1 MKIEKL
7 KAGMEIKNYRELC
20 NILELD
26 IKTGGAK
33 KNQLDWIQD
42 YVKYKQKGHRFMI
55 LDVYNDI
62 EIVPMRGR
70 GGDMSD
76 NTHIEY
82 IEKLILDLLVQDKS
96 DGEIFLS
103 KSKIFETLDMVNVN
117 FGSSKRQSQKVAL
130 FSDIHQLN
138 ADEWFSS
145 TGGMLERNLNK
156 ALNRLENQYLIFWS
170 KKLTIHKSSTVAA
183 GKVTGDENVVINPKE
198 AQNREA
204 SKEEVQIII
213 KTEREVMREIGCDN
227 KQMIIAK
234 KKWNL
239 FQRMV
244 KEVLYE
250 EQGIDYYWQ
259 SYHIVYNPAHVKE
272 GADELNKRL
281 LPYKDRTAYKKL
293 LNLAIQDNSNTNS
306 ENRSK
311 LSMKRLQEF
320 NARDREKDERRAK
333 DSYISDSV
341 KLSKTMIDKST
352 GDLRYEISKQKV
364 EKKEI

>member
-1 MKIEKL
+1 MKIENL
-7 KAGMEIKNYRELC
+7 RVGMEIKNYKELC
-20 NILELD
+20 KVLEL
-26 IKTGGAK
+26 KETTGRGR

-42 YVKYKQKGHRFMI
+42 YVKYKKKGHRFMI
-55 LDVYNDI
+55 LDIYNDI

-70 GGDMSD
+70 GGDTSD

-130 FSDIHQLN
+130 FSDVHQLN

-156 ALNRLENQYLIFWS
+156 ALNRLESQYLIFWS

-183 GKVTGDENVVINPKE
+183 GKVTGDESVITNPKE

-204 SKEEVQIII
+204 TKEEVQAIIRA
-213 KTEREVMREIGCDN
+213 EREVMKEINCDN

-250 EQGIDYYWQ
+250 EQDIDYYWQ

-281 LPYKDRTAYKKL
+281 LPYKDREAYKRL

-306 ENRSK
+306 ANRSR
-311 LSMKRLQEF
+311 LSMKRLEEF
-320 NARDREKDERRAK
+320 NAKDRARDERRAK
-333 DSYISDSV
+333 DSYVSDSI

-352 GDLRYEISKQKV
+352 KDLRYEISKQKV
-364 EKKEI
+364 EKSEI